1 MKLLSPA
8 VLWLLTLLPCL
19 LVGFLALHWRK
30 RSSLSFAS
38 LALVRQSLSR
48 GGAGIRHQGR
58 SVP

>member
-19 LVGFLALHWRK
+19 LVGYLALHWRK

-48 GGAGIRHQGR
+48 GAGIRHQGR